1 MGVFL
6 CTMAE
11 GKKSFVLYA
20 DQKELFEQL
29 PNEKAGELIKHIFAY
44 VNDESPQND
53 DLIINMAFTPIKQQL
68 KRDLEKWEQRR
79 IKRSEAG
86 KASAKARA
94 NKAQQ
99 TSTNSTS
106 VESVEHTSTK
116 STVTVNDNVNVNV
129 NVNDIKKDI
138 FNTWLDYRRQIKKP
152 VKVESTL
159 SALAKRF
166 NENTL
171 EKCEWVVNNSIEN
184 NYQGLFWDNFKQQN
198 KNNTGSTPFASP
210 IL

>member
-1 MGVFL
+1 
-6 CTMAE
+6 MAE
-11 GKKSFVLYA
+11 GKKSAILYC
-20 DQKELFEQL
+20 
-29 PNEKAGELIKHIFAY
+29 
-44 VNDESPQND
+44 
-53 DLIINMAFTPIKQQL
+53 DLIHTVEKLTDDQAGRLFKHYLRYINDLNPVTDDVLTEIAFEPIKQSL
-68 KRDLEKWEQRR
+68 KRDLVKWE
-79 IKRSEAG
+79 KRADRSRENG
-86 KASAKARA
+86 KKGGRPT
-94 NKAQQ
+94 KTQ
-99 TSTNSTS
+99 TEPKKPSGLIDNPDEPRKPDS
-106 VESVEHTSTK
+106 VSVSV
-116 STVTVNDNVNVNV
+116 SVS
-129 NVNDIKKDI
+129 VNDIKKDI
-138 FNTWLDYRRQIKKP
+138 FNKWLDYRRQIKKP